1 MKLLFTN
8 EWLQQR
14 IAADPDADPEAGPSI
29 TGTSEGAHVATIG
42 EEKAVR
48 LRIALGVL
56 VRQLRMKEGLTLA
69 LLAERAEILEDQLR
83 QVEHDPHYTASPRLI
98 FQLSKYFNVSLVM
111 LSQLSGATHTV
122 ERSVYNAALKYAAC
136 SDDVSTL
143 TVEER
148 ETLDVFVAM
157 LNERSKDGA

>member
-1 MKLLFTN
+1 MPTRVRLRTVDSTPRRRCSTSRWPRRKRPRFSPLNEDGPMKLLFTN

-98 FQLSKYFNVSLVM
+98 F
-111 LSQLSGATHTV
+111 
-122 ERSVYNAALKYAAC
+122 
-136 SDDVSTL
+136 
-143 TVEER
+143 
-148 ETLDVFVAM
+148 
-157 LNERSKDGA
+157 

>member
-14 IAADPDADPEAGPSI
+14 IAADPDTDPEAGLSI
-29 TGTSEGAHVATIG
+29 TGTSESANVTTIG
-42 EEKAVR
+42 EGKAVR

-69 LLAERAEILEDQLR
+69 LLAERAQVLEDQLR

-98 FQLSKYFNVSLVM
+98 YQLSTYFNVSLVM

-122 ERSVYNAALKYAAC
+122 ERSIYNAAVKYAAC

-143 TVEER
+143 TAEEK

-157 LNERSKDGA
+157 LNERSKGGP

>member
-8 EWLQQR
+8 DWLRQG
-14 IAADPDADPEAGPSI
+14 IAADPDSDPEAGPSI
-29 TGTSEGAHVATIG
+29 TGTAEANVATIG
-42 EEKAVR
+42 EQKAVR

-69 LLAERAEILEDQLR
+69 QLAERAQVLEDQLR

-98 FQLSKYFNVSLVM
+98 FQLSNYFKVSLVM

-122 ERSVYNAALKYAAC
+122 ERTVYNAALKYAAC

-143 TVEER
+143 TAEER
-148 ETLDVFVAM
+148 VALDGFVAL
-157 LNERSKDGA
+157 LNERAKGGP

>member
-14 IAADPDADPEAGPSI
+14 IASDPDTDPEAGPSI
-29 TGTSEGAHVATIG
+29 TGTAEPNVATIG

-69 LLAERAEILEDQLR
+69 QLAERAQVLEDQLR

-98 FQLSKYFNVSLVM
+98 FQLSSYFNVSLVM

-143 TVEER
+143 TAEER
-148 ETLDVFVAM
+148 ETLDVFVAL
-157 LNERSKDGA
+157 LNERSKGGP